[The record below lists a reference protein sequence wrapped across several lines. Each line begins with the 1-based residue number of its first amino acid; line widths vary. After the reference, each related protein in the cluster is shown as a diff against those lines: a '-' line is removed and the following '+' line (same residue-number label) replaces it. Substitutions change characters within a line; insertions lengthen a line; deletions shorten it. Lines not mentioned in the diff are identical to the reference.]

1 MAEGGGGAVTAVEKQ
16 KPHAPSANGPW
27 TLSDQD
33 PSNLPPHTLQSSLVL
48 LPCGPIWAVLGDQGG
63 AGRCPFLLLPLG
75 HFPPGGSRADP
86 SWGGSL

>member
-33 PSNLPPHTLQSSLVL
+33 PSNLPPHTLQSSLVF
-48 LPCGPIWAVLGDQGG
+48 LPCGPIWAVLGRPGRHWVLPIPAFASWAFSSQGQQG
-63 AGRCPFLLLPLG
+63 
-75 HFPPGGSRADP
+75 
-86 SWGGSL
+86 